1 MIQDSTLA
9 GLPVP
14 ALSVPAEPSSVQNSN
29 MTKVNEMTNMTNDV
43 NNEINEIIKS
53 VEIIKLDDNAKLKD
67 LITKLNE
74 VIEVLNTTKTAKV
87 RDRGPDSQRE
97 MTEEDAKRILLGDM
111 KDMSHKDAAKELGL
125 SYGQI
130 YSSRKGFTFKGVYK
144 EFRDA
149 Q

>member
-1 MIQDSTLA
+1 
-9 GLPVP
+9 
-14 ALSVPAEPSSVQNSN
+14 
-29 MTKVNEMTNMTNDV
+29 MTQEIH
-43 NNEINEIIKS
+43 NEINEIIKS